1 MAARFDVL
9 EDLIADIKNSF
20 IEMEDY
26 NIEPYYFQNRQT
38 KLLKLNNN
46 MRVVL
51 VSDKDVSLASYS
63 IEINY
68 GGLGF

>member
-1 MAARFDVL
+1 LAARFDVL
-9 EDLIADIKNSF
+9 EDVIADIKNSF

>member
-9 EDLIADIKNSF
+9 EDIIADIKNSF

>member
-9 EDLIADIKNSF
+9 EDVIADIKNSF